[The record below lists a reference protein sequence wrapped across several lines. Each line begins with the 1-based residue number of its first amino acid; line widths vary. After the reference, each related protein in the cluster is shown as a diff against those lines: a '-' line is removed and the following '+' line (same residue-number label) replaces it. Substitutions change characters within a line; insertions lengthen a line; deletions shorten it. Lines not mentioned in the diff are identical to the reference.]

1 MTPPA
6 DTSPEE
12 AGFRWQVGVWDGI
25 ADLYVRAIDARF
37 EPVVEH
43 LLTRA
48 ALRPGQQV
56 LDLGCGTGAVALSA
70 ARLVAPGG
78 SVLAVDPSPAMLAR
92 AEQRRR
98 TLGQDKLRFV
108 EGRAEAIPA
117 ATGSIDIV
125 LASLSLMYAIDRAA
139 VAQELGRVLRAGGR
153 LVAAV
158 WAGPEDCDIVRFQAT
173 AGRFAPTPPVAG
185 VGPGALADPTPF
197 LAQLAA
203 AGIAATV
210 DSEQLSFDFADFAT
224 AWEIL
229 AGVTTASLAPERQAE
244 AQVAVQTLMW
254 PEPDQ
259 PRQFHNRTLFIV
271 GQR

>member
-1 MTPPA
+1 VA
-6 DTSPEE
+6 D
-12 AGFRWQVGVWDGI
+12 
-25 ADLYVRAIDARF
+25 
-37 EPVVEH
+37 
-43 LLTRA
+43 
-48 ALRPGQQV
+48 
-56 LDLGCGTGAVALSA
+56 
-70 ARLVAPGG
+70 
-78 SVLAVDPSPAMLAR
+78 
-92 AEQRRR
+92 
-98 TLGQDKLRFV
+98 
-108 EGRAEAIPA
+108 
-117 ATGSIDIV
+117 
-125 LASLSLMYAIDRAA
+125 
-139 VAQELGRVLRAGGR
+139 
-153 LVAAV
+153 
-158 WAGPEDCDIVRFQAT
+158 
-173 AGRFAPTPPVAG
+173 

-244 AQVAVQTLMW
+244 AQVAVQMLMW